1 MNPVRAL
8 RTDLRAALVDAAD
21 AYDVCRHY
29 RVALAVRTT
38 PAWERFYRRLSEAL
52 ALACLRAASDN
63 RETETARRSLMLI
76 LQDDFG
82 TQLFGDAG
90 TASRWAEPSLP
101 AP

>member
-8 RTDLRAALVDAAD
+8 RTDLRSALVDPAD
-21 AYDVCRHY
+21 AYEVCRHY

-38 PAWERFYRRLSEAL
+38 LSWERFYRRLFEAL
-52 ALACLRAASDN
+52 QLACLRAPSDSP
-63 RETETARRSLMLI
+63 ETETARRSLMLI

-82 TQLFGDAG
+82 TELFGSAG
-90 TASRWAEPSLP
+90 TASRWAEPSLT